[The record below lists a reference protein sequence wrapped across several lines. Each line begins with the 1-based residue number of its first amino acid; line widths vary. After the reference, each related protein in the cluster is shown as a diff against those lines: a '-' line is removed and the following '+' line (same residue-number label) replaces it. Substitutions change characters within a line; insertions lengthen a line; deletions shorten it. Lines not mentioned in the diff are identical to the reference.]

1 MLSAGA
7 ILVLAVIQGAT
18 ELFPVSSLGHAVVVP
33 ALFHLGF
40 SYSDTDLVP
49 ILTLL
54 HLGTAGALLVLYRN
68 EWWRIIRGF
77 VRAAIRG
84 TIETGDERLAMML
97 VVGTIPTGLVGFF
110 FVKQLTKLFGD
121 PRAASAFLIVNA
133 AILAGAEV
141 FRRRDERRR
150 RLEEPGKAT
159 AIPANPEAALTAR
172 HAEDDPGYIGV
183 ERLTIRTALIV
194 GACQIAA
201 LFPGISRSG
210 VTMAAGLVAGLRH
223 EEAAKFAFLL
233 ATPIILSAGLLEV
246 PNLSGS
252 SSTLAIGAGA
262 AVLAGVV
269 SYLSARFLLRYLR
282 FGRLDPF
289 AYYCAAL
296 GAAGLVFIR

>member
-1 MLSAGA
+1 MLTAGA
-7 ILVLAVIQGAT
+7 ILFLAVIQGAT
-18 ELFPVSSLGHAVVVP
+18 ELFPVSSLGHAVVLP

-40 SYSDTDLVP
+40 KYSDKDLVP

-54 HLGTAGALLVLYRN
+54 HLGTAGALLVLYRH

-97 VVGTIPTGLVGFF
+97 VVGTIPTGIVGFF
-110 FVKQLTKLFGD
+110 FVNQLTKLFGD

-133 AILAGAEV
+133 GILAGAEL

-150 RLEEPGKAT
+150 GVKPTPPIKTSVPGELEAV
-159 AIPANPEAALTAR
+159 AR
-172 HAEDDPGYIGV
+172 HKEDDPGYIGID
-183 ERLTIRTALIV
+183 RLNLRTALIV
-194 GACQIAA
+194 GACQIGA

-210 VTMAAGLVAGLRH
+210 ITMAAGLVAGLRH
-223 EEAAKFAFLL
+223 EEAAHFAFLL

>member
-1 MLSAGA
+1 MLGAGA
-7 ILVLAVIQGAT
+7 ILFLAALQGAT

-40 SYSDTDLVP
+40 KQSDPDLVP

-54 HLGTAGALLVLYRN
+54 HLGTAGALLVLYRD

-84 TIETGDERLAMML
+84 TIETSDERLAMML
-97 VVGTIPTGLVGFF
+97 VVGTIPTGVVGFF
-110 FVKQLTKLFGD
+110 FVKQLSSLFGD
-121 PRAASAFLIVNA
+121 PRASSAFLIVNA
-133 AILAGAEV
+133 GILAGAEY

-150 RLEEPGKAT
+150 RDAQAT
-159 AIPANPEAALTAR
+159 SESTGLTPVTR
-172 HAEDDPGYIGV
+172 HVAGDPGYTGV
-183 ERLTIRTALIV
+183 ERLSLRTAVIV
-194 GACQIAA
+194 GACQMAA

-223 EEAAKFAFLL
+223 EEAARFAFLL

-246 PNLSGS
+246 PSLNGSG
-252 SSTLAIGAGA
+252 STLAIGAAG

-296 GAAGLVFIR
+296 GTAGLVFIR

>member
-7 ILVLAVIQGAT
+7 ILFLAALQGAT

-40 SYSDTDLVP
+40 RESDPDLVP

-54 HLGTAGALLVLYRN
+54 HLGTAAALLILYSD

-84 TIETGDERLAMML
+84 TIESPDERLAMML
-97 VVGTIPTGLVGFF
+97 VVGTIPTGVVGFF
-110 FVKQLTKLFGD
+110 FVKPLSNLFGN
-121 PRAASAFLIVNA
+121 PRASSAFLIVNA

-141 FRRRDERRR
+141 FRRRDERHRR
-150 RLEEPGKAT
+150 ITEPADTVAPITGGT
-159 AIPANPEAALTAR
+159 R
-172 HAEDDPGYIGV
+172 HVAGDPGYAGV
-183 ERLTIRTALIV
+183 ERLTLRTAVIV

-223 EEAAKFAFLL
+223 EEAAHFAFLL
-233 ATPIILSAGLLEV
+233 ATPIILAAGLLEV
-246 PNLSGS
+246 PNLGGS

-269 SYLSARFLLRYLR
+269 SYISARFLLRYLR
-282 FGRLDPF
+282 VGRLDPF

-296 GAAGLVFIR
+296 GTAGLVFIR